1 MGGPSRAA
9 YSGSPDRS
17 SGNRWTSFQARK
29 ACIIPHSKWS
39 TSNGISLL
47 TTWPPDHLTI
57 LTSRAS
63 EVYTAQQVARGARG
77 ATLGGGAAATRWDED
92 QTKQEIKTNTDD
104 TKKKHSQRRNGC
116 NDLVLSCYLTS
127 KRSVGSPCLW
137 RYVFGSKG
145 GQLDPPVSDGHVFGS
160 KEVSWTPLLVTVTF
174 LDQRRSVGPPCWW
187 R

>member
-29 ACIIPHSKWS
+29 ACIIPHFKWS

-92 QTKQEIKTNTDD
+92 QTKQEIKTNTDG
-104 TKKKHSQRRNGC
+104 TKKKHCQRHNGSK
-116 NDLVLSCYLTS
+116 DLVLSCYLTS

-137 RYVFGSKG
+137 RNVFGSKG
-145 GQLDPPVSDGHVFGS
+145 GQLVPPFM
-160 KEVSWTPLLVTVTF
+160 T
-174 LDQRRSVGPPCWW
+174 
-187 R
+187 